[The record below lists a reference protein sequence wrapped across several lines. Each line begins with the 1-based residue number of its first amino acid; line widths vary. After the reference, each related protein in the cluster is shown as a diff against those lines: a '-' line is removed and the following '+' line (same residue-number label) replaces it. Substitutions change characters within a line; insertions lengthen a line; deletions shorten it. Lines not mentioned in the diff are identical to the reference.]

1 MIDGDFGS
9 ASVASQRP
17 SGASAAAAGDR
28 LAASRSKA
36 DQQRS
41 VRDIAGTSRLSI
53 VVGQIDAERTR
64 LAPDHGAVGLR
75 QVVDRG
81 GVVFLVGEIA
91 APQRH
96 LEAATRAGADIPGAE
111 PRSTAARVRTGWY
124 VSVSDRCS
132 RSHLKK
138 KQ

>member
-17 SGASAAAAGDR
+17 SGASAAASGDR

-53 VVGQIDAERTR
+53 VVGQINAERKR
-64 LAPDHGAVGLR
+64 VAPDYRHVGQR
-75 QVVDRG
+75 QVVGRG
-81 GVVFLVGEIA
+81 VIRRA
-91 APQRH
+91 ACR
-96 LEAATRAGADIPGAE
+96 E
-111 PRSTAARVRTGWY
+111 RV
-124 VSVSDRCS
+124 S
-132 RSHLKK
+132 RSMWTLG
-138 KQ
+138 